1 MFENS
6 NFTWREENGLPCLS
20 YWIINGSFKLKL
32 NKSDDGKFAIVVNE
46 LPKIVGLP
54 NIDVAMNVAQKMYS
68 DTISR
73 GSVMFGEN
81 ANLIQLETV
90 FDSVLRES
98 KDELMGKK
106 SE

>member
-1 MFENS
+1 M
-6 NFTWREENGLPCLS
+6 
-20 YWIINGSFKLKL
+20 
-32 NKSDDGKFAIVVNE
+32 NK

-73 GSVMFGEN
+73 EMVMFGEN